1 MTQFLR
7 AALIPIRHV
16 HRLVIHMTGWL
27 FTGWLLVLINQP
39 AYAQPQVGYSSSQV
53 GYSQVG
59 YSQVGY
65 SQVGYSPQVGYMDQ
79 RYDITNLLST
89 AGWLLLHN

>member
-1 MTQFLR
+1 MDQSLTQFLR

-27 FTGWLLVLINQP
+27 LTGWLLVLINQP
-39 AYAQPQVGYSSSQV
+39 AYAQLQVDYSSSQV

-65 SQVGYSPQVGYMDQ
+65 SQVGCSPQVGYM
-79 RYDITNLLST
+79 RKGTI
-89 AGWLLLHN
+89 